1 MLPSLSSHVSRTSGS
16 AASDLI
22 GGDGGEEDEEGER
35 VMYRLWSVVV
45 HLGSHNSGHFVTYR
59 RIPSFNG
66 EQPSR
71 EASNEGKWWRISDE
85 DVQIVEWALVRN
97 AEAYMLYYEKEL

>member
-1 MLPSLSSHVSRTSGS
+1 MALSSHVSRTAGS
-16 AASDLI
+16 TASNMV
-22 GGDGGEEDEEGER
+22 GEDGGEEDDEGER
-35 VMYRLWSVVV
+35 VVYRLWSVVV

-59 RIPSFNG
+59 RIPSSNS
-66 EQPSR
+66 EQAIR

-85 DVQIVEWALVRN
+85 DVQIVEWTLVRN